1 METVEKK
8 EGFTQ
13 SITFKGM
20 IVGLLILLMLIPGTL
35 IEGLIWERKERSRE
49 TINKINEKW
58 SKPQTIVGPILVIPY
73 STNIYESKG
82 KTGIA
87 HHEMYITPEV
97 LDIETTLF
105 PEERYYGIYKTILY
119 RSDIKITGN
128 FAAVKDLKINNSTI
142 HWGEAYLTLAVGDL
156 RGVANKVSITMN
168 NQQIK
173 AQTGMKQTESD
184 LIFQITDS
192 TMLGSTEELAFSCAL
207 NLNGSSYM
215 DFIPMGQTTTV
226 NLKGDWKAPSFIGSF
241 SPTSTIDQSGF
252 QAKWTILDFNR
263 NIPSQ
268 WVDNESNTYNT
279 ICSNLRYQNSL
290 WSENGSS
297 SYSFGVNLI
306 DTVDHYQQNTRSA
319 KYSIMFIALTFLVF
333 FFVEIF
339 TKKKIHP
346 IQYILVG
353 LALILFYVLLLSL
366 SEQIGFGWAYL
377 TSSFAIITMII
388 SYTYSVFK
396 KKKQVGIMT
405 AILIFLYTFLYTI
418 LQLEDIALLIGSIG
432 LFIILG
438 ITMFVS
444 KKVKWYKENE

>member
-20 IVGLLILLMLIPGTL
+20 IVGLLILLMLIPGAL
-35 IEGLIWERKERSRE
+35 IENLIWERKERSQE
-49 TINKINEKW
+49 TIKKINEKW
-58 SKPQTIVGPILVIPY
+58 SKPQTIMGPILVIPY
-73 STNIYESKG
+73 STTISESKG
-82 KTGIA
+82 KTGIEY
-87 HHEMYITPEV
+87 HEMFITPEV
-97 LDIETTLF
+97 LDIEATLL

-119 RSDIKITGN
+119 RSDLKITGS
-128 FAAVKDLKINNSTI
+128 FATMKDLKINNSTI
-142 HWGEAYLTLAVGDL
+142 QWGDAYLTLAVGDL
-156 RGVANKVSITMN
+156 RGVANKVSLMLGN
-168 NQQIK
+168 KQIK
-173 AQTGMKQTESD
+173 AQTGTKHTDAD
-184 LIFQITDS
+184 LIFSIADS
-192 TMLGSTEELAFSCAL
+192 TMLENMETLDFECAI

-226 NLKGDWKAPSFIGSF
+226 NLKGDWQAPSFIGSF
-241 SPTSTIDQSGF
+241 SPTYTIDKSGF
-252 QAKWTILDFNR
+252 QAKWTVLDFNR

-268 WVDNESNTYNT
+268 WNDSESNTYYT
-279 ICSNLRYQNSL
+279 ICSNLRYQNCL
-290 WSENGSS
+290 WSENSGTN
-297 SYSFGVNLI
+297 YSFGVNLV

-346 IQYILVG
+346 IQYLLVG
-353 LALILFYVLLLSL
+353 LALILFYAVLLSL

-377 TSSFAIITMII
+377 TSSFAIIAMIT

-396 KKKQVGIMT
+396 TKKQVGMMT
-405 AILIFLYTFLYTI
+405 AILIFLYTFLYTV

-444 KKVKWYKENE
+444 KKVKWYREG